1 MLAAAKELTHGF
13 SLAVYLL
20 ANLIVFLD
28 GLDLC
33 LRIYFQRIHASISDT
48 VRGSATSIA
57 LEPRRLTTYQRRV
70 HLRPWALIVSVYNAA
85 HELDD
90 FVETMEP
97 FRDRTWVIDDGS
109 DDNTCT
115 RLRQGGWRC
124 LEGGQNRKKPGA
136 LRFLLATLPP
146 EIETVVVTDP
156 DILIR
161 KDALAGLEGALFDF
175 QHSGMAGLCPRI
187 AIRPEGLLTQFQ
199 AFEYCMAF
207 SLGRKSLADHSVNSG
222 ISIYRRTA
230 LATTLDQHSLSV
242 YAEDLENSLLLLKSG
257 ERIYYDSRIVVETEG
272 KRTWRSWFSQRVGWA
287 YGLIRVYL
295 GHLGDIRRF
304 SSRSLS
310 AQYQF
315 LVYMGLFCL
324 LFQPLKLVSFGL
336 LVGSLAAGL
345 ESLFGLHWIPGW
357 NAIDPTYFLVAFTK
371 YALLSLATLFVA
383 VPHGERRPLLPIVPL
398 YFLYAL
404 AQVIP
409 TTVGYA
415 NWCTLR
421 LWGRRLVRDHYQD
434 EESLMRQHGEKSL
447 LRSLGIPKW
456 SSSASG

>member
-1 MLAAAKELTHGF
+1 
-13 SLAVYLL
+13 
-20 ANLIVFLD
+20 
-28 GLDLC
+28 
-33 LRIYFQRIHASISDT
+33 
-48 VRGSATSIA
+48 
-57 LEPRRLTTYQRRV
+57 
-70 HLRPWALIVSVYNAA
+70 
-85 HELDD
+85 
-90 FVETMEP
+90 
-97 FRDRTWVIDDGS
+97 
-109 DDNTCT
+109 
-115 RLRQGGWRC
+115 
-124 LEGGQNRKKPGA
+124 
-136 LRFLLATLPP
+136 
-146 EIETVVVTDP
+146 
-156 DILIR
+156 
-161 KDALAGLEGALFDF
+161 
-175 QHSGMAGLCPRI
+175 
-187 AIRPEGLLTQFQ
+187 
-199 AFEYCMAF
+199 
-207 SLGRKSLADHSVNSG
+207 
-222 ISIYRRTA
+222 
-230 LATTLDQHSLSV
+230 
-242 YAEDLENSLLLLKSG
+242 
-257 ERIYYDSRIVVETEG
+257 
-272 KRTWRSWFSQRVGWA
+272 
-287 YGLIRVYL
+287 
-295 GHLGDIRRF
+295 
-304 SSRSLS
+304 
-310 AQYQF
+310 
-315 LVYMGLFCL
+315 MGLFCL